1 MITAQIPG
9 VAGLARA
16 LERRARSRAL
26 ARAAE
31 SRISAEPSEQS
42 WRRAEW
48 LWPTFT
54 SEQ

>member
-1 MITAQIPG
+1 MIAAQIPG
-9 VAGLARA
+9 LAGLARA
-16 LERRARSRAL
+16 LERRARNRAL
-26 ARAAE
+26 ALVAERHLNAATD
-31 SRISAEPSEQS
+31 EQA

>member
-9 VAGLARA
+9 LAGLMRA
-16 LERRARSRAL
+16 LERRARNRAL
-26 ARAAE
+26 DRAAE
-31 SRISAEPSEQS
+31 RRLNAATDEQS